1 MGDDATDHE
10 KPMCC
15 APGVLTECTIMAMC
29 RSGGRSAIAVNLLAQ
44 AGFKHDYNIVYGM
57 VVVFSYFKSKS
68 CYSNHSFDDTATN
81 FGGFWSN

>member
-44 AGFKHDYNIVYGM
+44 AGFKHDYNIVDGM
-57 VVVFSYFKSKS
+57 EGDINGDSECVAKYRT
-68 CYSNHSFDDTATN
+68 Y
-81 FGGFWSN
+81 